1 MPDTP
6 LPVSRW
12 FMQCFCFPAYEPVS
26 TNPTHTS
33 LHSARRP
40 DVRLCPT
47 GLRRL
52 SALRTLFPDPSCTSF
67 VRHPRFAC
75 IVPILHLYHS
85 IFVLTPH
92 RLYPLLTLDIIPNA
106 FSVRCFGPV
115 AHEWRKTPTARA
127 VQSVG
132 GLREPVLAMR
142 SSAPGG
148 APAPGDTEPS
158 GGGRATQKVAV
169 LRARLLNS
177 STACVCS
184 SLHPPRDL
192 LLLYARARCPP
203 KITTTSS
210 RTRARAATTRRRVRV
225 RGRAASAHALNS
237 LGSLSRR
244 PAAGPGR
251 VLPSA
256 ASAGVPAGP
265 AAGLPPA
272 AGRVLPAAAAAAD
285 GLRVRARSN
294 VVCWLL
300 LTVFC
305 SQQPQQSGGAG
316 GGAAACCAGTHF
328 VPFPVVDP
336 C

>member
-148 APAPGDTEPS
+148 APAPGDTVPS

-184 SLHPPRDL
+184 PFIRPRPPPPLRPRTMSAQD
-192 LLLYARARCPP
+192 YYNQQPHQGQGGYYPPQGACARARGVGACAQF
-203 KITTTSS
+203 
-210 RTRARAATTRRRVRV
+210 AR
-225 RGRAASAHALNS
+225 
-237 LGSLSRR
+237 
-244 PAAGPGR
+244 
-251 VLPSA
+251 LP
-256 ASAGVPAGP
+256 
-265 AAGLPPA
+265 L
-272 AGRVLPAAAAAAD
+272 
-285 GLRVRARSN
+285 
-294 VVCWLL
+294 
-300 LTVFC
+300 
-305 SQQPQQSGGAG
+305 
-316 GGAAACCAGTHF
+316 
-328 VPFPVVDP
+328 
-336 C
+336 